1 MEYEAMEPSL
11 VAAKRMSGVELP
23 FGFGAKAVR
32 NTVLHWV
39 SLSRIMDSLYES
51 SSQFIQSITIF
62 GFQCESELRKPGR
75 LLIVST
81 RVMKGTI
88 RYATS
93 FSWYFLFPMTPN
105 FCSNLQIF
113 SK

>member
-39 SLSRIMDSLYES
+39 SLSRIMDSL
-51 SSQFIQSITIF
+51 
-62 GFQCESELRKPGR
+62 
-75 LLIVST
+75 
-81 RVMKGTI
+81 
-88 RYATS
+88 
-93 FSWYFLFPMTPN
+93 
-105 FCSNLQIF
+105 
-113 SK
+113 